1 MEKAINFKE
10 LDEAFLHRWDSA
22 PTREIADAMQA
33 LYQLYDPEALVRFFA
48 SLWDG
53 ESGGFYYSHSARDH
67 EGFAPDIE
75 STYQILN
82 IVRNMGAADGVG
94 RELPDLLGRRMTDGI
109 ISFVQGMQSEE
120 DGYFYHPQWR
130 DSSGLLRV
138 HRDQTSAI
146 KILEWLGAEPKYAT
160 AISRADS
167 ADGAKT
173 LPRHIT
179 DGDAAE
185 AYVRESLGAHYTEG
199 WSNKLGSQAEMWISS
214 GCIDRVLDVL
224 DEIQDPESGMWV
236 VHKNENGTYL
246 ARNGK
251 TESAYGVL
259 TASYKV
265 AAIYNKA
272 GRAIKHPLAIVKNA
286 IEGVRSTIVPATI
299 PYLFNPWATLN
310 YLRSNIK
317 RHSPE
322 LIGEYDALIAEG
334 GADMIYGVAEKLRA
348 FRKPDASY
356 SYYPD
361 RSHPLIYGTRS
372 SLGIYEGDVNGTLLG
387 IKSVTDAAAAAFA
400 LGGSVPLFCYK
411 HGELFSELCA
421 ENKKISKRPCPE
433 KE

>member
-1 MEKAINFKE
+1 MDRKA
-10 LDEAFLHRWDSA
+10 LDDAFECRWDCAPSQEISA
-22 PTREIADAMQA
+22 AAQA
-33 LYQLYDPEALVRFFA
+33 LYALYDPEALIRFFA

-53 ESGGFYYSHSARDH
+53 ERGGFYYSHSARDH
-67 EGFAPDIE
+67 EGFDADIE

-82 IVRNMGAADGVG
+82 IIRNMGAADGTD
-94 RELPDLLGRRMTDGI
+94 RDLPLLLGQDMTTKI
-109 ISFVQGMQSEE
+109 VSFVQGMQSDE

-130 DSSGLLRV
+130 ESSGTLRV

-185 AYVRESLGAHYTEG
+185 AYVRESLVAHYTEG

-214 GCIDRVLDVL
+214 GCIDRVLDTL
-224 DEIQDPESGMWV
+224 DAAQDPESGMWTV
-236 VHKNENGTYL
+236 CKNSDGTYL
-246 ARNGK
+246 AHNGK
-251 TESAYGVL
+251 NEGMYGIL

-286 IEGVRSTIVPATI
+286 IEGVTSTTVPATI

-310 YLRSNIK
+310 YLRTNIK
-317 RHSPE
+317 RYSPE
-322 LIGEYDALIAEG
+322 LLDEYNALIAEAG
-334 GADMIYGVAEKLRA
+334 PDMIYGAAEKLRA

-361 RSHPLIYGTRS
+361 RSHPLIYGSRS
-372 SLGIYEGDVNGTLLG
+372 SLGVYEGDVNGTLLG
-387 IKSVTDAAAAAFA
+387 IKSITDAVSAAFGFA
-400 LGGSVPLFCYK
+400 HPVPLFCYK
-411 HGELFSELCA
+411 HGELFVDLCA
-421 ENKKISKRPCPE
+421 RNGKISKKPCPA
-433 KE
+433 KD